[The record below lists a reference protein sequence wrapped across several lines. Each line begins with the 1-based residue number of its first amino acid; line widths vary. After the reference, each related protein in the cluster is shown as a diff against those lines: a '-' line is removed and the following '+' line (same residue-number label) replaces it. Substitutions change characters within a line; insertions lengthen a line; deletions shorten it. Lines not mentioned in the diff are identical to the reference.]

1 MNLPKSQ
8 GIEFLSPD
16 RDADDF
22 RNRCSNTASRSAGLR
37 ATASRN
43 GARCFLHRWRLQRL
57 RSTLP
62 LRRRITPVR
71 LRIPWDLLGCRS
83 SERDTQH
90 FVFSTFLWWSGV
102 GSAWPGNLFCAFL
115 ALSFIRF
122 LGGQF
127 FLFWKGGFWVQFLWI
142 FFLSVSGLFSVVFS
156 CRCSMIPTFA
166 C

>member
-22 RNRCSNTASRSAGLR
+22 RNRCSNTASQSAGPR

-57 RSTLP
+57 RSTLR

-83 SERDTQH
+83 SERDTQVL
-90 FVFSTFLWWSGV
+90 FFLYFLRQGSGV
-102 GSAWPGNLFCAFL
+102 EFAWPGNLFCAFL

-122 LGGQF
+122 LGGHFSCSGRADFGPSF
-127 FLFWKGGFWVQFLWI
+127 FETSFFRSRVCFL
-142 FFLSVSGLFSVVFS
+142 LFSLVVV
-156 CRCSMIPTFA
+156 R
-166 C
+166 